1 MYVSS
6 LADESEL
13 MVFVFSIKE
22 AVRSSPGYRRT
33 GLRVS
38 EKYWEGVKALRD
50 NGETMLPEKWG
61 WVVWIFSKHLENE

>member
-13 MVFVFSIKE
+13 MVFVFSVKE
-22 AVRSSPGYRRT
+22 AVRSSTAYRRK

-38 EKYWEGVKALRD
+38 EKYWEGVKALWD
-50 NGETMLPEKWG
+50 QGETMLP
-61 WVVWIFSKHLENE
+61 